1 MIHIIA
7 VGKTRQSFV
16 KEGVAEFV
24 GRLGKYA
31 KIDYKEVEK
40 LGVLNGFVVALD
52 EHGKQYDSVGFSKKV
67 GQWTMANKEITFVIG
82 QAEGLPKE
90 VLERCHEKLSL
101 SMMTFPTQLVRLIF
115 VEQLYRAFT
124 IIKNEPYH
132 KE

>member
-52 EHGKQYDSVGFSKKV
+52 EHGKQYDSVGFSKNV